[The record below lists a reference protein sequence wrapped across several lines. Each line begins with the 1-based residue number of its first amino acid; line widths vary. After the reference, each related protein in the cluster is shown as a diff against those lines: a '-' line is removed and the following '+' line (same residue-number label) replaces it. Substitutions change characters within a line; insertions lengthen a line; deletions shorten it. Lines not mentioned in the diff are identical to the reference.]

1 MFRDRG
7 FGALYCGPTSPVALS
22 AKAQSNASQRLFLG
36 RLPLRAR
43 RLRGKD
49 YVEEVLPGSHG
60 APSSNWDFSRHG
72 GDDRL
77 RLRDHGNE
85 TVVGLVLLYT
95 LENYWQTPRT
105 ENYRPAIAGMLD
117 RILLGSELIAGATLT
132 PGNRIM
138 EPLSTHR

>member
-1 MFRDRG
+1 MFRDRR

-95 LENYWQTPRT
+95 LGTIGRL
-105 ENYRPAIAGMLD
+105 RGL
-117 RILLGSELIAGATLT
+117 R
-132 PGNRIM
+132 
-138 EPLSTHR
+138 STVLHLQACWTAFSLARN